1 MSSSPSPI
9 SPRSIEH
16 MKRLYEAGK
25 KRQKAMHLENF
36 LKKKEKKKKRIAKLK
51 KLKKKRD
58 EAKRKKKEEEAKRN
72 KAKELI

>member
-9 SPRSIEH
+9 SPRSIEN

-25 KRQKAMHLENF
+25 KRQKAINLERF
-36 LKKKEKKKKRIAKLK
+36 KKKKKEKKKRKA

-58 EAKRKKKEEEAKRN
+58 EAKRKKQEEEAKRN